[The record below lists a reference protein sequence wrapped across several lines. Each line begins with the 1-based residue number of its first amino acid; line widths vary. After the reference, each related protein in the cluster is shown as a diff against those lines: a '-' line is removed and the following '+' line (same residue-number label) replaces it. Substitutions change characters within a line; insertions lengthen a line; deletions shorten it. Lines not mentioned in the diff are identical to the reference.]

1 MKFLKEFGSIYVED
15 IVRPFCSLNFE
26 IAKYSDANKRTF
38 PAALTD
44 VEGKGFIYICASV
57 LI

>member
-26 IAKYSDANKRTF
+26 IAKYSDANKMAF
-38 PAALTD
+38 P
-44 VEGKGFIYICASV
+44 V
-57 LI
+57 